1 MADIVKWVLGVLIA
15 VMLFGGG
22 YGLGSRKVAALEAQ
36 IDKIKDAGE
45 SAEARSK
52 RTQAEIDKALKEKEA
67 EHARQAQ
74 QLKAEA
80 DRKEKELAAA
90 LAGTRGRVESLQS
103 QLSAAQAKQA
113 QLGAGTD
120 AATAAERRRLQA
132 QIEALKSGVD
142 ANQCLAL
149 AVPEAVIGP
158 VR

>member
-1 MADIVKWVLGVLIA
+1 MADIVKWVLGILLA
-15 VMLFGGG
+15 LLLFGGG

-36 IDKIKDAGE
+36 IDKIKDAGDT
-45 SAEARSK
+45 AEERRK

-120 AATAAERRRLQA
+120 AATAAERKRLQA